1 MNTNQGN
8 PLVEAAPDGSKVM
21 VLFASET
28 GTAEEY
34 AFDLGNSLQAENYHC
49 EVCDLDD
56 YEVDNLKSERLA
68 ILVSS
73 TYGNG
78 EAPYNGETFYEWLET
93 QEPDLTSLSFA
104 VCALGDTGYPSFAQA
119 GKDFD
124 RFLEEAGGTRILP
137 RVELDACFDE
147 SIEPFI
153 EQIKSWLLKY
163 GESFRK

>member
-1 MNTNQGN
+1 MTTEHGN
-8 PLVEAAPDGSKVM
+8 RLAEGAPVGSKIM
-21 VLFASET
+21 ILFASET
-28 GTAEEY
+28 GTAEEF
-34 AFDLGNSLQAENYHC
+34 AFDLGNALQSKHFNC

-56 YEVDNLKSERLA
+56 YQSENLTSERLT

-78 EAPYNGETFYEWLET
+78 EAPYNGESFYEWLET
-93 QEPDLTSLSFA
+93 QEPDLRQLSFA

-137 RVELDACFDE
+137 RVELDACFDQ

-153 EQIKSWLLKY
+153 EQVQTWLQKY
-163 GESFRK
+163 GDSFKK

>member
-1 MNTNQGN
+1 MRDKHSHTRIAVCSKLATCIKTE
-8 PLVEAAPDGSKVM
+8 PTDPKHGSADHNHRWV
-21 VLFASET
+21 
-28 GTAEEY
+28 
-34 AFDLGNSLQAENYHC
+34 
-49 EVCDLDD
+49 
-56 YEVDNLKSERLA
+56 
-68 ILVSS
+68 I
-73 TYGNG
+73 
-78 EAPYNGETFYEWLET
+78 APYNGETFYEWLET

>member
-1 MNTNQGN
+1 MSIVQGT
-8 PLVEAAPDGSKVM
+8 PLAMPAPSGSKITI
-21 VLFASET
+21 LFASET
-28 GTAEEY
+28 GTAEEF
-34 AFDLGNSLQAENYHC
+34 AFDMGNALQASNYHC

-56 YEVDNLKSERLA
+56 YDTNKLMAEHLA
-68 ILVSS
+68 IVVSS

-78 EAPYNGETFYEWLET
+78 EAPYNGESFYEWLET
-93 QEPDLTSLSFA
+93 QEPDLNSLSFA

-137 RVELDACFDE
+137 RMELDACFDE

-153 EQIKSWLLKY
+153 EQLQTWLLEF
-163 GESFRK
+163 GDSFRK

>member
-1 MNTNQGN
+1 MTTEHGN
-8 PLVEAAPDGSKVM
+8 PLAEVAPVGSKIM
-21 VLFASET
+21 ILFASET
-28 GTAEEY
+28 GTAEEF
-34 AFDLGNSLQAENYHC
+34 AFDLGNALQSNHFNC

-56 YEVDNLKSERLA
+56 YQAENLTSERLT

-78 EAPYNGETFYEWLET
+78 EAPYNGESFYEWLET
-93 QEPDLTSLSFA
+93 QEPDLRQLSFA

-137 RVELDACFDE
+137 RVELDACFDQ

-153 EQIKSWLLKY
+153 ELVQTWLQEY
-163 GESFRK
+163 GDSFKK